1 MTDALHET
9 QIKTSSTKPFTMR
22 QLSVR
27 NMKDETTQVE
37 KTGTVLIRKI
47 RDGIL
52 DDVFK
57 PGDWLPELDLA
68 KRFEV
73 SRSPIREALQV
84 LEKEG
89 TVIAEPYKGAVVKPL
104 SPEEVLDIAEL
115 RLAVVTVAAKTAYRH
130 LSPADFDLAY
140 GLAKQ
145 MTRSNS
151 AKEQFECNRC
161 FWEILFEGH
170 RRPIRW
176 EVFRQLDDRMA
187 RYYPLFHK
195 FFPDSATRLR
205 RREVLV
211 EFLRKG
217 EVDEAVRAFKKP
229 YLEVVHRIIDHLE
242 AEESANGGC

>member
-1 MTDALHET
+1 
-9 QIKTSSTKPFTMR
+9 MR

-176 EVFRQLDDRMA
+176 EVFRRLDERMA
-187 RYYPLFHK
+187 RYYPLFDK
-195 FFPDSATRLR
+195 LFTDPAKRPR
-205 RREVLV
+205 QREVLI

-217 EVDEAVRAFKKP
+217 EVDEAVRAFKKL
-229 YLEVVHRIIDHLE
+229 YLEVVHRIIDHLKSE
-242 AEESANGGC
+242 

>member
-1 MTDALHET
+1 VTDALHET
-9 QIKTSSTKPFTMR
+9 QIINILNQAIHYASVV
-22 QLSVR
+22 VR

-176 EVFRQLDDRMA
+176 EVFRRLDERMA
-187 RYYPLFHK
+187 RYYPLFDK
-195 FFPDSATRLR
+195 LFPDPAKRPR
-205 RREVLV
+205 QREVLI

-217 EVDEAVRAFKKP
+217 EVDEAVRAFKKL
-229 YLEVVHRIIDHLE
+229 YLEVVHRIIDHLKSE
-242 AEESANGGC
+242 

>member
-1 MTDALHET
+1 
-9 QIKTSSTKPFTMR
+9 MR
-22 QLSVR
+22 ELPVR
-27 NMKDETTQVE
+27 NVKNETTRVE
-37 KTGTVLIRKI
+37 NTATVVIRKI
-47 RDGIL
+47 RDAIL

-73 SRSPIREALQV
+73 SRSPIREALQA
-84 LEKEG
+84 LENEG
-89 TVIAEPYKGAVVKPL
+89 TVITEPYKGAVVKPL

-115 RLAVVTVAAKTAYRH
+115 RLAVITLAAKTAYRH

-145 MTRSNS
+145 ITRSNS
-151 AKEQFECNRC
+151 AKEDFECNRR
-161 FWEILFEGH
+161 FWDIIFERP

-195 FFPDSATRLR
+195 LFPDPATRPR
-205 RREVLV
+205 QQEVLI
-211 EFLRKG
+211 EFCRKG
-217 EVDEAVRAFKKP
+217 KVDETVRAFKKN
-229 YLEVVHRIIDHLE
+229 YLEVVQRMIDHLE
-242 AEESANGGC
+242 TGESANSSR

>member
-1 MTDALHET
+1 
-9 QIKTSSTKPFTMR
+9 MR

-52 DDVFK
+52 DDIFK
-57 PGDWLPELDLA
+57 PGDWLPEVDLA
-68 KRFEV
+68 KRFQV
-73 SRSPIREALQV
+73 SRSPIREALQA

-115 RLAVVTVAAKTAYRH
+115 RLAVITLAAKTAYRH

-145 MTRSNS
+145 ITRSNS
-151 AKEQFECNRC
+151 AKEQFEYNRR
-161 FWEILFEGH
+161 FWNILFEGA
-170 RRPIRW
+170 RRPVRCAM
-176 EVFRQLDDRMA
+176 FRQLDDRTA
-187 RYYPLFHK
+187 RYYPLFLK
-195 FFPDSATRLR
+195 LFPNPAARPR
-205 RREVLV
+205 QREVLID
-211 EFLRKG
+211 FYRKG
-217 EVDEAVRAFKKP
+217 KVDEAVRAFKKN
-229 YLEVVHRIIDHLE
+229 YFEVVHQMIDHLE
-242 AEESANGGC
+242 TRVS

>member
-1 MTDALHET
+1 VQPAVQITNPPANSPPVKGLVTIQANVTDA
-9 QIKTSSTKPFTMR
+9 IGSS
-22 QLSVR
+22 
-27 NMKDETTQVE
+27 N
-37 KTGTVLIRKI
+37 
-47 RDGIL
+47 
-52 DDVFK
+52 
-57 PGDWLPELDLA
+57 
-68 KRFEV
+68 
-73 SRSPIREALQV
+73 
-84 LEKEG
+84 
-89 TVIAEPYKGAVVKPL
+89 
-104 SPEEVLDIAEL
+104 
-115 RLAVVTVAAKTAYRH
+115 
-130 LSPADFDLAY
+130 ADFDLAC

-145 MTRSNS
+145 ITRSNS
-151 AKEQFECNRC
+151 GKEQFEYNRR

-229 YLEVVHRIIDHLE
+229 YLEVVHRIMDHLKTE
-242 AEESANGGC
+242 DAG

>member
-1 MTDALHET
+1 
-9 QIKTSSTKPFTMR
+9 MR

-73 SRSPIREALQV
+73 SRSPIREALQA

-170 RRPIRW
+170 RHPIRW
-176 EVFRQLDDRMA
+176 EVFRRLDERMA
-187 RYYPLFHK
+187 RYYPLFDK
-195 FFPDSATRLR
+195 LFTDPAKRPR
-205 RREVLV
+205 QREVLI

-217 EVDEAVRAFKKP
+217 EVDEAVRAFKKL
-229 YLEVVHRIIDHLE
+229 YLEVVHRIIDHLKSE
-242 AEESANGGC
+242 